1 MHQRSTGSSQAAP
14 IAPGQAVRHPRR
26 CQRHRRTLAPPA
38 AAAGAT
44 WSLQQRPDDHTRF
57 SGSSVQRQLAD
68 TRYDAEI
75 AAVALPALAGMLL
88 EPTVGVINAAVVGQL
103 GKELLGAVSVG
114 SLAISFCTFLASF
127 LMFLTTP
134 EIAAAVGKDQDK
146 VGGRWGRGG
155 RGACGRGARLRL
167 AQHTAFEQ
175 QQLVIRCHAAQLVCL
190 LHGAPVDGLL
200 GLAIPHATCSNHVP
214 RATLSCTV
222 CAHPPCIR
230 HGEPSRCTI
239 ALLHTAAHAFC
250 MHRRFAGSPP
260 EACTW
265 QAHLA

>member
-1 MHQRSTGSSQAAP
+1 MAP

-26 CQRHRRTLAPPA
+26 CQRHRRSLAPPA
-38 AAAGAT
+38 AAAGPT

-146 VGGRWGRGG
+146 VGRRVGRERSE
-155 RGACGRGARLRL
+155 RKRSPL
-167 AQHTAFEQ
+167 A
-175 QQLVIRCHAAQLVCL
+175 VR
-190 LHGAPVDGLL
+190 
-200 GLAIPHATCSNHVP
+200 
-214 RATLSCTV
+214 
-222 CAHPPCIR
+222 
-230 HGEPSRCTI
+230 
-239 ALLHTAAHAFC
+239 AAH
-250 MHRRFAGSPP
+250 
-260 EACTW
+260 
-265 QAHLA
+265 HL